1 MPFLYHLYLQ
11 SLVRLISYND
21 YLPTFNINNT
31 DKLKYLFTNNI
42 LLLLF
47 MDYNLFINKYQ
58 PLFFKDFEIDE
69 EIVTILTTLI
79 EMNNLNILLIGDMGC
94 GKTSLLNALIREY
107 YKESTKELTKELN
120 NKSTNKSYDDN
131 ILHINN
137 LKEQGIN
144 YYRNDVKTFCQTTS
158 SVKGKKKFVVLD
170 DLDLI
175 NEQSQQVF
183 RNSIDKY
190 SHNVHFI
197 SSCSNI
203 QKVIESLQSR
213 FTIIRI
219 KPLQRE
225 HLTKIITKIKT
236 NENIIIHKETEKF
249 ILDICN
255 NTAKIL
261 INYMEKFKLLNR
273 EITYD
278 LAVNVCTNISFS
290 TFQIYTEYLK
300 NKNLNEAIKLMISV
314 YDKGYS
320 VMDILDNYF
329 LFVKITPMLNED
341 EKYKIIPFIC
351 KYITI
356 FHNIHEDEIELALF
370 TNNLIQSI

>member
-1 MPFLYHLYLQ
+1 
-11 SLVRLISYND
+11 
-21 YLPTFNINNT
+21 
-31 DKLKYLFTNNI
+31 
-42 LLLLF
+42 
-47 MDYNLFINKYQ
+47 MDANLFIYKFQ
-58 PLFFKDFEIDE
+58 PLYFKDFEIDD
-69 EIVTILTTLI
+69 EIIAILNTLI
-79 EMNNLNILLIGDMGC
+79 SMNNLNILFIGDIGS
-94 GKTSLLNALIREY
+94 GKTALLNALIREY
-107 YKESTKELTKELN
+107 YSTYTSKEYE
-120 NKSTNKSYDDN
+120 DN
-131 ILHINN
+131 ILHINS

-144 YYRNDVKTFCQTTS
+144 YYRNDVKTFCQTCS
-158 SVKGKKKFVVLD
+158 SIKNKKKIVILD

-183 RNSIDKY
+183 RNCIDKY

-213 FTIIRI
+213 FTIIKI

-225 HLTKIITKIKT
+225 NLYKIMNKIKK
-236 NENIIIHKETEKF
+236 NENIVINPDAEEF
-249 ILDICN
+249 ILNLCN

-261 INYMEKFKLLNR
+261 INYMEKFKLLNQT
-273 EITYD
+273 ITLE
-278 LAVNVCTNISFS
+278 LANKVCTNISFV
-290 TFQIYTEYLK
+290 TFEQYNKYLK
-300 NKNLNEAIKLMISV
+300 DKKLSDAVKLLYDI

-329 LFVKITPMLNED
+329 LFIKVTNNLSED

-370 TNNLIQSI
+370 TNNLIQAF